1 METDMQIDIQT
12 RGFSLSDA
20 LRQQVLRRI
29 GYFLS
34 SRYDQIDSIAVR
46 LFDVNGPRGGDDKCC
61 RIRISLPRHSDV
73 IVEDTEADLYVAIS
87 RAADRATRTIGRRLS
102 RRRHRSI
109 RTTPQVIS
117 DGTGEVP
124 A

>member
-1 METDMQIDIQT
+1 MQIDIQT
-12 RGFSLSDA
+12 RGFSLSEA

-34 SRYDQIDSIAVR
+34 SRYDQIDRIAVR
-46 LFDVNGPRGGDDKCC
+46 LFDINGPRGGDDKCC
-61 RIRISLPRHSDV
+61 RICVSLPRQSDV
-73 IVEDTEADLYVAIS
+73 VVEDTEADLYVAIS

-102 RRRHRSI
+102 RRRQRPI
-109 RTTPQVIS
+109 RTIPRLIEDQS
-117 DGTGEVP
+117 GELP

>member
-1 METDMQIDIQT
+1 MQIDIQT

-73 IVEDTEADLYVAIS
+73 IIEDTEADLYVAIS

-102 RRRHRSI
+102 RRRQRSM
-109 RTTPQVIS
+109 RSTPQVIG
-117 DGTGEVP
+117 DEAGEIP